1 MGGPLLI
8 SSSSSLAD
16 DPFAPEPLVTPCT
29 LFNNNKR
36 NTVKAL
42 VDTGATG
49 YAFIDEMTAH
59 IICENLGISPIPLS
73 KPKPVK
79 GFDGHLAK
87 RPITHAI
94 YPGLTVQDHSELTAP
109 MLITPLEQHPII
121 LGKPWLNRHRVVLD
135 MKSDSLIFVPG

>member
-1 MGGPLLI
+1 MI

-16 DPFAPEPLVTPCT
+16 DSFASEPLVTPCT

-42 VDTGATG
+42 VDTGATE
-49 YAFIDEMTAH
+49 YAFIDETTAH
-59 IICENLGISPIPLS
+59 IICENLGISPIPLL

-79 GFDGHLAK
+79 GFDEHLAK

-94 YPGLTVQDHSELTAP
+94 YLDLTVQDHSELTAL
-109 MLITPLEQHPII
+109 MLITSLRQHSVILE
-121 LGKPWLNRHRVVLD
+121 KP
-135 MKSDSLIFVPG
+135 

>member
-1 MGGPLLI
+1 MI

-16 DPFAPEPLVTPCT
+16 DLFASESLITPCT

-42 VDTGATG
+42 VDTDATE
-49 YAFIDEMTAH
+49 YAFINETTAH
-59 IICENLGISPIPLS
+59 IICENLEISPIPLL

-79 GFDGHLAK
+79 GFDEHLAK
-87 RPITHAI
+87 RLITHAI

-109 MLITPLEQHPII
+109 MLITPLGQHLII
-121 LGKPWLNRHRVVLD
+121 LEKPWLN
-135 MKSDSLIFVPG
+135 

>member
-1 MGGPLLI
+1 MI
-8 SSSSSLAD
+8 SSSLSLAD
-16 DPFAPEPLVTPCT
+16 DSFASEPLVTPYT

-49 YAFIDEMTAH
+49 YAFINETTAH
-59 IICENLGISPIPLS
+59 IICENLEISLIPLS

-79 GFDGHLAK
+79 GFDEHLAK

-109 MLITPLEQHPII
+109 MLITPLRQHPVI
-121 LGKPWLNRHRVVLD
+121 LGKP
-135 MKSDSLIFVPG
+135 